1 MNPKIP
7 TLRQLFIAFLKIGIL
22 SVGGGYAMLAVME
35 REVVTRKE
43 WITHEE
49 FLDAVTV
56 GQSSPGVMITN
67 IGAFIA
73 YRLHGITGLFT
84 AILGLSGP
92 AFLIVLVLA
101 MIYVSTTHL
110 TAIHAILKGV
120 APAVVGMFFGMTFRL
135 AKSCMKKMEMGAVC
149 MIAFVAIIVFHIHP
163 ILVIILAGL
172 FALTKTY
179 IYPKLKLGKGQI

>member
-1 MNPKIP
+1 MSPKIP
-7 TLRQLFIAFLKIGIL
+7 SLCQLFVTFLKIGLL
-22 SVGGGYAMLAVME
+22 SVGGGYAMLAIME
-35 REVVTRKE
+35 REVVTRKG
-43 WITHEE
+43 WVTHEE

-73 YRLHGITGLFT
+73 YRLHGTAGLLT

-149 MIAFVAIIVFHIHP
+149 VIAFIAVIFLHVHP
-163 ILVIILAGL
+163 ILVIILGGILAL
-172 FALTKTY
+172 FKTY
-179 IYPKLKLGKGQI
+179 LYPKLKSKKA

>member
-7 TLRQLFIAFLKIGIL
+7 TLRELFITFLKIGIL

-35 REVVTRKE
+35 RELVTQKE

-73 YRLHGITGLFT
+73 YRLHGFTGLLT

-92 AFLIVLVLA
+92 AFLIVTILA
-101 MIYVSTTHL
+101 AIYVSTTHL
-110 TAIHAILKGV
+110 SAIHAVLKGV

-135 AKSCMKKMEMGAVC
+135 AKSCMKKLELGTVC
-149 MIAFVAIIVFHIHP
+149 VIAFLAVVLLRVHP
-163 ILVIILAGL
+163 ILVIIFGGVYAL
-172 FALTKTY
+172 FKTY
-179 IYPKLKLGKGQI
+179 LYPKMKSRKSQE

>member
-1 MNPKIP
+1 MLPKPP
-7 TLRQLFIAFLKIGIL
+7 TLTQLFISFLKIGIL
-22 SVGGGYAMLAVME
+22 SVGGGYAMLAIME
-35 REVVTRKE
+35 REVVTRKG
-43 WITHEE
+43 WVTHEE

-73 YRLHGITGLFT
+73 YRLHGTAGLLT

-92 AFLIVLVLA
+92 AFLIVLGLA

-110 TAIHAILKGV
+110 TAIHAVLKGV
-120 APAVVGMFFGMTFRL
+120 APAVVGMFFGMTLRL
-135 AKSCMKKMEMGAVC
+135 AKSCMKKMEMSAVC
-149 MIAFVAIIVFHIHP
+149 VIAFVAVIVFRIHP

-172 FALTKTY
+172 YALTKTY
-179 IYPKLKLGKGQI
+179 LYPKLTFSKNRL

>member
-1 MNPKIP
+1 MQSKVP
-7 TLRQLFIAFLKIGIL
+7 TLGELFIAFLKIGIL
-22 SVGGGYAMLAVME
+22 SVGGGYAMLAIME
-35 REVVTRKE
+35 REVVTRKG
-43 WITHEE
+43 WVTHEE

-73 YRLHGITGLFT
+73 YRLHGTFGLLT

-110 TAIHAILKGV
+110 TAIHAILTGV
-120 APAVVGMFFGMTFRL
+120 APAVVGMFFGMTYRL
-135 AKSCMKKMEMGAVC
+135 AKTSAKKLVNGLVCLFAFFAV
-149 MIAFVAIIVFHIHP
+149 AVFNIHP
-163 ILVIILAGL
+163 ILVIILGGI
-172 FALTKTY
+172 FALFKAY
-179 IYPKLKLGKGQI
+179 IYPKLLSNKQQI